1 MLLFCQFQAQFCEN
15 VNPICEK
22 SFFEKI
28 TLSTDICSNVLY
40 IYTTNAAV
48 KEAHCK
54 FCKRK
59 INSDWV
65 TYFPTRI
72 FTFDDTRHLNP
83 SSSRKW
89 IIIQN
94 KLLYIYV
101 ILLLYM
107 TMHRILYFCRQDTT
121 EHFVTARGIRVIHFK
136 KCSCQNMFSVKF
148 LVYMRIKSKM
158 SPLHLTAGCQISIL
172 IFEK

>member
-65 TYFPTRI
+65 TYFPTKI

-121 EHFVTARGIRVIHFK
+121 EHFVTARGIRVIHFLK
-136 KCSCQNMFSVKF
+136 K
-148 LVYMRIKSKM
+148 
-158 SPLHLTAGCQISIL
+158 
-172 IFEK
+172 EKEV

>member
-1 MLLFCQFQAQFCEN
+1 MISRKLDLHFRKTVLE
-15 VNPICEK
+15 IDR
-22 SFFEKI
+22 I
-28 TLSTDICSNVLY
+28 T
-40 IYTTNAAV
+40 
-48 KEAHCK
+48 
-54 FCKRK
+54 
-59 INSDWV
+59 
-65 TYFPTRI
+65 TYLTMI

-121 EHFVTARGIRVIHFK
+121 EHFVTARGIRVIHFLK
-136 KCSCQNMFSVKF
+136 K
-148 LVYMRIKSKM
+148 
-158 SPLHLTAGCQISIL
+158 
-172 IFEK
+172 EKEV